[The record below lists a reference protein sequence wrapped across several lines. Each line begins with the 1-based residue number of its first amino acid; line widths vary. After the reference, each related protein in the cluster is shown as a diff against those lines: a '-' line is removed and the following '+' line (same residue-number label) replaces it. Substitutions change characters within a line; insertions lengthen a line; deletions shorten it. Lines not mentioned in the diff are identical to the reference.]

1 MILGL
6 GVDVIEIERIGHVI
20 RRHGPSFL
28 HHVFTEDE
36 RADAPENAEAAAAYY
51 AGRWSA
57 KEAVAKV
64 LGTGIGA
71 RCSWKDIHIR
81 RHASGRPSVTL
92 TGPAADTA
100 EELGITHLHISISH
114 ERKLA
119 CASAV
124 GEK

>member
-6 GVDVIEIERIGHVI
+6 GVDVIEIERIGKVI
-20 RRHGPSFL
+20 NRHGGSFL
-28 HHVFTEDE
+28 KHVFTDEE
-36 RADAPENAEAAAAYY
+36 RAAAPDNADAAAAYY

-64 LGTGIGA
+64 LGTGIGEHCA
-71 RCSWKDIHIR
+71 WKDIEIT
-81 RHASGRPSVTL
+81 RHPSGRPLVTL
-92 TGPAADTA
+92 TGTGADTA
-100 EELGITHLHISISH
+100 AGLGIEHLHISISH

>member
-6 GVDVIEIERIGHVI
+6 GVDVIEIERIGNVI
-20 RRHGPSFL
+20 RRHGGAFL
-28 HHVFTEDE
+28 NHVFTESE
-36 RADAPENAEAAAAYY
+36 QADAPEHAEAAAAYY

-64 LGTGIGA
+64 LGTGIGEHCA
-71 RCSWKDIHIR
+71 WKDIHIS
-81 RHASGRPSVTL
+81 RHASGRPSVAL
-92 TGPAADTA
+92 TGAAATTAAD
-100 EELGITHLHISISH
+100 LGVKYLHISISH